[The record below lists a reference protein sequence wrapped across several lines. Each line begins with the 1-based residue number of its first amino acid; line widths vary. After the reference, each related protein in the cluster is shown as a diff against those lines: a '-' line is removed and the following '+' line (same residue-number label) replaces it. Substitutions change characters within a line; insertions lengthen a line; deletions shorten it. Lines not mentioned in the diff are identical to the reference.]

1 MLAKNGQWSGV
12 TWTGANATCPA
23 GVSAGRRRESN
34 DAALWRAVLSLT
46 PASVF
51 HHALFEESFDRPQNP
66 PVGNVL
72 AHQCHEP
79 IMGNR
84 TEVALDI
91 DVHDM
96 QMFRL

>member
-1 MLAKNGQWSGV
+1 MTPPCL
-12 TWTGANATCPA
+12 
-23 GVSAGRRRESN
+23 
-34 DAALWRAVLSLT
+34 RAVLSLT

-84 TEVALDI
+84 IEVALDI